1 MFCIW
6 ADYPGA
12 ETEANVISKT
22 AGTIAAFG
30 KTLPAV
36 KKVETV
42 ESKTVTKNN
51 VTVTAPGL
59 TDLTVAVADAPAIDT
74 AAEGKVVAYDVTP
87 ATASGSYKK
96 NGTVTPFRFPRA
108 GMLPASA
115 ALFRMRM
122 APSRP

>member
-1 MFCIW
+1 MCIR
-6 ADYPGA
+6 D
-12 ETEANVISKT
+12 S
-22 AGTIAAFG
+22 G

-74 AAEGKVVAYDVTP
+74 AAEGKVCLLYT
-87 ATASGSYKK
+87 
-96 NGTVTPFRFPRA
+96 
-108 GMLPASA
+108 
-115 ALFRMRM
+115 
-122 APSRP
+122 SRCV